1 MIPRIFPIRCV
12 DIIRKYGYL
21 IIIDPDISLYLFR
34 IAGYNDTVFIILYR
48 IFKLM
53 DTQIIFYAYGLKLS
67 IFISHCIAS
76 AYRLPGCVLPM
87 VKLITR
93 ICRKTCVIK
102 RLDRRR
108 FSLIIISVKKLF
120 PVTVVSRN
128 IGQLMGRFCGYVI
141 SNIISILYVIRIKI
155 VYRLPLT
162 GVLMKH
168 LDFICIITVCL
179 FRNAISYI
187 CIFLYLLRAIAF
199 FIFCIN
205 FFGVYIQCSVS

>member
-12 DIIRKYGYL
+12 DIIRKYRYL

-34 IAGYNDTVFIILYR
+34 IAGYNDAVFIILYR

-67 IFISHCIAS
+67 IFVSHCIAS
-76 AYRLPGCVLPM
+76 AYRLSGCVLPM

-108 FSLIIISVKKLF
+108 ISFEIVSVK
-120 PVTVVSRN
+120 VCITAAVISCN
-128 IGQLMGRFCGYVI
+128 ISQLMGGFRCHVI
-141 SNIISILYVIRIKI
+141 SYIIAVLYCIRIEI
-155 VYRLPLT
+155 IDRLPFLGFT
-162 GVLMKH
+162 VKH
-168 LDFICIITVCL
+168 LNLITVVPVCFFRYTVCL
-179 FRNAISYI
+179 IRICLDLFRTV
-187 CIFLYLLRAIAF
+187 AF
-199 FIFCIN
+199 FVVGIDL
-205 FFGVYIQCSVS
+205 FGILV